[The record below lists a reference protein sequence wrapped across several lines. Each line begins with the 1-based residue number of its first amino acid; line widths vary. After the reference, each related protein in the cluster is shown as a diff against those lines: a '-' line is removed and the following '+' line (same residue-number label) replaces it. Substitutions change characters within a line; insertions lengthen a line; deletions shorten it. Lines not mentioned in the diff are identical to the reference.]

1 MGSPIGV
8 EPADQLSTPFGF
20 DGTGPVGAGGW
31 DLRPYADGV
40 PGAEYVVM
48 LHRETTAGDSILRT
62 RPDQTEGGM
71 SAPDDRPRPGDG
83 PSAGALASVDSAQWV
98 KTAWFWQGVRAWRS
112 ALHRRGQRWPDN
124 AWMSERLMLG
134 SGGLRPFGPW
144 FHQRPRLARAVVA
157 LLYVA
162 VAVGGLSE
170 PADRS
175 VIAVAVVLPISLS
188 AMTFGRWGGVTAGLA
203 GMALFAMW
211 AFSGRPSG
219 LGIEEWVG
227 AGALLLLGALL
238 GDAVDGME
246 ASELRTMAAEAARLQ
261 AELIAGR
268 HRQATEINDGIVQG
282 VAVAKWALEAGDV
295 SRALE
300 LLDETVGAG
309 QRLVSDLMGN
319 DTPFEGCFPIGDE
332 QASPGTTDECR
343 SGGRRNS
350 SLTTNPA

>member
-1 MGSPIGV
+1 V
-8 EPADQLSTPFGF
+8 
-20 DGTGPVGAGGW
+20 
-31 DLRPYADGV
+31 
-40 PGAEYVVM
+40 
-48 LHRETTAGDSILRT
+48 
-62 RPDQTEGGM
+62 
-71 SAPDDRPRPGDG
+71 SAPDRRPRPGDG
-83 PSAGALASVDSAQWV
+83 PSAGALGGVDSAQWV
-98 KTAWFWQGVRAWRS
+98 KTAWLWPGVRAWRS

-144 FHQRPRLARAVVA
+144 FRQRPRLALAVVA

-175 VIAVAVVLPISLS
+175 VIAMAVVLPISLS
-188 AMTFGRWGGVTAGLA
+188 AMTFGRRGGVTAGLA
-203 GMALFAMW
+203 GMALFAIW
-211 AFSGRPSG
+211 AFPGRPGG

-300 LLDETVGAG
+300 VLDETVGAG

-319 DTPFEGCFPIGDE
+319 DTPFEGCFPTGDE
-332 QASPGTTDECR
+332 
-343 SGGRRNS
+343 
-350 SLTTNPA
+350 